1 MRTQAKTKRAKRRE
15 NACDKVTIG
24 FSFESDWL
32 IEWCEFLDQAQ
43 SGVDLKLMRMDYCKG
58 SFLFIFS
65 FFLLC
70 SPVICRKEF
79 GR

>member
-43 SGVDLKLMRMDYCKG
+43 SGVDLKLMRMDYCKR
-58 SFLFIFS
+58 SIFILYYCV
-65 FFLLC
+65 LL
-70 SPVICRKEF
+70 
-79 GR
+79 